1 MMPNYNYLIQFDL
14 ELYDI
19 YRTGYNPIEN
29 VKSFWEQYSLTTV
42 YESITAL
49 QSDIRNEGKMKHTPL
64 LTEFSIHLLRVL
76 IAYLMIHISEMDL
89 SKVSIS
95 VDPNKEELEIIK
107 RIYDF
112 FQRLSQPNT
121 KP

>member
-1 MMPNYNYLIQFDL
+1 MPKYNYLIQFDL

-19 YRTGYNPIEN
+19 YRKGYNPIEN
-29 VKSFWEQYSLTTV
+29 VKSFWEQYSLSKV
-42 YESITAL
+42 YESIAAL
-49 QSDIRNEGKMKHTPL
+49 QSDIRNEAKMKYNPL

-95 VDPNKEELEIIK
+95 VDTNKEELEIFK

-112 FQRLSQPNT
+112 FQRVTPSNPNS
-121 KP
+121 

>member
-19 YRTGYNPIEN
+19 YRTGNNPIEN
-29 VKSFWEQYSLTTV
+29 VKNFWEQYSLSTV
-42 YESITAL
+42 YESIAAL
-49 QSDIRNEGKMKHTPL
+49 QSHISSEAKMRYNPL
-64 LTEFSIHLLRVL
+64 LTEFPIHLLRVL
-76 IAYLMIHISEMDL
+76 IAYLMIHISEMDF

-95 VDPNKEELEIIK
+95 VDPNKEEWEIFK

-112 FQRLSQPNT
+112 FQRINPSNPNS
-121 KP
+121 